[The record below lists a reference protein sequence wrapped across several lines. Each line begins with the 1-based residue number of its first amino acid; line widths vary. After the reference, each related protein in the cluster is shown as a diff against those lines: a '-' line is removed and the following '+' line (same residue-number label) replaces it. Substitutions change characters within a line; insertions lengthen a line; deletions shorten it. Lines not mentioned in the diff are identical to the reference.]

1 MVKVIE
7 SLKNRGSLLK
17 GTAGK
22 IVSPERGSINFL
34 GPLLKIRLSLMKYLP
49 MPLAKSVLITLGL
62 TAAAS
67 AIAAAIQKNI
77 YIYGSATTA
86 LIISNEEMKDI
97 LEIATHPKE
106 SKLLV
111 KLGQ

>member
-1 MVKVIE
+1 MVKVTE

-22 IVSPERGSINFL
+22 IVSPERGLINFL
-34 GPLLKIRLSLMKYLP
+34 GPLLKIGLSLMKYLP

-77 YIYGSATTA
+77 YMW
-86 LIISNEEMKDI
+86 ISNNCTDNLKWRNERYPGNSY
-97 LEIATHPKE
+97 T
-106 SKLLV
+106 S
-111 KLGQ
+111 